1 MSNLENVRRLS
12 EDDLWHH
19 AGTDS
24 PMTGRVTGPEMSLEE
39 YLRTNWEPD
48 AEFVDGI
55 VEYRMHGEMTHGRW
69 QAAVMLWFYDQAVA
83 RKIEVFTSLRV
94 LVAETRMRVPDVCIV
109 DAASDSSTPDEDIL
123 TRPPIGVFEILSPA
137 DTAMRPRRK
146 LRDYA
151 AMGIPQIWVV
161 DPEDRTWMRYQNGV
175 LSEKPDF
182 RFGEMVFQWSEVA
195 KLVR

>member
-1 MSNLENVRRLS
+1 
-12 EDDLWHH
+12 
-19 AGTDS
+19 
-24 PMTGRVTGPEMSLEE
+24 MSLEE
-39 YLRTNWEPD
+39 CLHTVWKPD
-48 AEFVDGI
+48 AEFVDGVI
-55 VEYRMHGEMTHGRW
+55 EFRTHGEWTHSAWHG
-69 QAAVMLWFYDQAVA
+69 AVA
-83 RKIEVFTSLRV
+83 SWFRRLEETWPIRVCMSLRV
-94 LVAETRMRVPDVCIV
+94 RVAATRVRVRDVCIV